1 MAEETKIIR
10 IIVDSSKAVDGSAS
24 ATRAL
29 ERMER
34 STASMDTALAR
45 MERSL
50 GTVGL
55 YLKTNLILLATDMA
69 SRLFQMGKSALA
81 AAGDMG
87 ELAQQMGITVK
98 GLQGLQFAGIQNRI
112 SLEQLE
118 TGVGKFTQKIGEAA
132 GGSKEMIDSLND
144 MGVKILDVNGK
155 ILPTEKLMQSAA
167 VAILAMSDPAT
178 QAAAAVDLF
187 GKAGV
192 KMLPTL
198 KDIAGGF
205 DDMAE
210 KAKRAGAMISQEA
223 IDKLN
228 DLGDAGTRNQFKMR
242 AFFAENAAG
251 PLTETLDFITRKIE
265 NLSNILKNAKG
276 DLLSLLSYATNPVGT
291 LASAFGSSPQEKMAA
306 DIAKLQGTIS
316 TNETTLGGMGPND
329 ARRKYLQGAT
339 DKAAAQLSALQ
350 RQQGVLAVG
359 GQGPGYLP
367 SDPDGVGIRLPFV
380 SGGVKNPGIKGG
392 GGGGGEADA
401 LAKLSRNNAR
411 DLDAANAYA
420 EASER
425 GAKAVADLEIHFKAL
440 KAAQDAYGKTADQNA
455 GQVATLTVKIEEQ
468 MRAIDH
474 AKNIKDFNL
483 GTEELEKANVLLA
496 AENELINAN
505 VETRARELALIKLKQ
520 EVQSK
525 GLDENNA
532 AEKIAIE
539 RRHSAIEQNER
550 LKAQGEELRK
560 ANELWTA
567 PLKSALESIQS
578 TAADAFEGMLES
590 GKFSFQALGDV
601 AKKTVIRMIAE
612 FAALAIIRPMMGSL
626 IGGLQGVG
634 LVSGSTASS
643 LGYGGSAGG
652 GSGGGFSM
660 PGLGGG
666 GGLGSM
672 FGFLNNP
679 IMPNAGAATSG
690 ASPASGMFPAGA
702 SSVGLGGL
710 TWGQGIAGAAGIGF
724 GAYNLATSNSTAGQI
739 GGGLSMLGSG
749 IGLAGAMGML
759 PMLGAAAGPIGMGIG
774 LIGALLPSLLGG
786 GEEPKLPPL
795 AGANTRID
803 WSGSGYRVSSA
814 EQNGGQS
821 IGGQGQGM
829 ADAMMALF
837 SRAGGTPVAG
847 KVWGNAAWQNYR
859 EGTSDAYILDPSGG
873 STLSHGSETGDNSK
887 WIDQALAYSFRQ
899 TAIGGGLEGISPNL
913 ITALANNVPASM
925 AEAGQMV
932 DFVKGYDA
940 LGEATNSAKDALEKL
955 NTQFADLT
963 TTASRYGL
971 ALEPIQDE
979 QKKQTKRSAQDFIDG
994 MLDPLAVQM
1003 RAFDDQRKDSLASAE
1018 YIRDNV
1024 EGVYVDIAR
1033 ITEFWNTKRLDLEAQ
1048 YQNASVGNLQ
1058 ALIRRLTYGDLANAS
1073 PDVSYAGTRGTYE
1086 ATLAQA
1092 RAGSGSALNNLAGTA
1107 EAYAGSARSYFASS
1121 AEYAAIVEQIRR
1133 DLEGQLSGGST
1144 SPSAANSNAATNASM
1159 QQTAELQGMVSVL
1172 VSELRDVKDQLAAAT
1187 AQMQRRG

>member
-1 MAEETKIIR
+1 
-10 IIVDSSKAVDGSAS
+10 
-24 ATRAL
+24 
-29 ERMER
+29 
-34 STASMDTALAR
+34 
-45 MERSL
+45 
-50 GTVGL
+50 
-55 YLKTNLILLATDMA
+55 
-69 SRLFQMGKSALA
+69 
-81 AAGDMG
+81 
-87 ELAQQMGITVK
+87 
-98 GLQGLQFAGIQNRI
+98 
-112 SLEQLE
+112 
-118 TGVGKFTQKIGEAA
+118 
-132 GGSKEMIDSLND
+132 
-144 MGVKILDVNGK
+144 
-155 ILPTEKLMQSAA
+155 
-167 VAILAMSDPAT
+167 
-178 QAAAAVDLF
+178 
-187 GKAGV
+187 
-192 KMLPTL
+192 
-198 KDIAGGF
+198 
-205 DDMAE
+205 
-210 KAKRAGAMISQEA
+210 
-223 IDKLN
+223 
-228 DLGDAGTRNQFKMR
+228 
-242 AFFAENAAG
+242 
-251 PLTETLDFITRKIE
+251 
-265 NLSNILKNAKG
+265 
-276 DLLSLLSYATNPVGT
+276 
-291 LASAFGSSPQEKMAA
+291 
-306 DIAKLQGTIS
+306 
-316 TNETTLGGMGPND
+316 
-329 ARRKYLQGAT
+329 
-339 DKAAAQLSALQ
+339 
-350 RQQGVLAVG
+350 VLAVG

-380 SGGVKNPGIKGG
+380 SGGVKNPGIKG